1 MKSLMCLCCVSV
13 LPYLCNAG
21 EHSLYVFSTFIA
33 GNTPFPEFS
42 AVVMLDDVQLF
53 YYDSDVKK
61 LIYRN
66 YKPDHEATIQKD
78 LMLIFDHQYI
88 DMKNWVLVLVKQ
100 FNVTNG
106 VNVQQRL
113 AGCELFD
120 KDSPGMLRSWEAF
133 NGVGQGELLF
143 NSQLN
148 TLTLPALFTNL
159 WDTFKKNH
167 VQWLYANVYSPV
179 CIKALKDLLHENRNQ
194 IRKKVKPRV
203 RLLQKA
209 PTHSGGALLT
219 CLATGFY
226 PRHINLTMLRDGQPV
241 TEERVIGGEV
251 LPNGDG
257 IYQMRKRLEVSA
269 EEMREK
275 HNYTCTVMHLS
286 LANKIDI
293 SMEIRLP
300 VDASTMTVVVMV
312 LGLVVVC
319 VIVPVTVFLVYR
331 RKRNGAKKS
340 PMVTYTSVC
349 RNVQSEA
356 SSDTTTTN

>member
-1 MKSLMCLCCVSV
+1 MKSLIFVCCTG
-13 LPYLCNAG
+13 LIAFPYGCSSGL
-21 EHSLYVFSTFIA
+21 HSLYVFSTFIV
-33 GNTPFPEFS
+33 GKTPFPEFS
-42 AVVMLDDVQLF
+42 SVVMLDDVQLF

-61 LIYRN
+61 LIYRE
-66 YKPDHEATIQKD
+66 YKPDREETVQRST
-78 LMLIFDHQYI
+78 LIFDHQYRS
-88 DMKNWVLVLVKQ
+88 MKYRALYSAKQ
-100 FNVTNG
+100 LNVTRG
-106 VNVQQRL
+106 VHIQQRQS
-113 AGCELFD
+113 GCEMSD
-120 KDSPGMLRSWEAF
+120 DSRGPLRSWDAF
-133 NGVGQGELLF
+133 EGF
-143 NSQLN
+143 NEEDLYFNTQLSTLQSEGKWPN
-148 TLTLPALFTNL
+148 T
-159 WDTFKKNH
+159 WDRTARND
-167 VQWLYANVYSPV
+167 VQWMYANVYTPLCFQLLENV
-179 CIKALKDLLHENRNQ
+179 LEIKRSHIMRQ
-194 IRKKVKPRV
+194 VKPSV
-203 RLLQKA
+203 RLFQKA

-226 PRHINLTMLRDGQPV
+226 PSHINLTMLRDGHPV
-241 TEERVIGGEV
+241 SEQRVIGGEV

-257 IYQMRKRLEVSA
+257 TFQMRKRLEVSA
-269 EEMREK
+269 EETREK

-286 LANKIDI
+286 LDNKIDI